1 MQILFRYPLLIVCS
15 VLLAIVA
22 CSDDDVLNGGIDE
35 GKTPIELAA
44 GVAEGSFAAPAMR
57 AVVTDGQGKTL
68 RAFNKDTHLFFVV
81 KAEDNCQE
89 VGHIK
94 GLTKWGLNYA
104 TAEGLENPADDSRS
118 SISFPDKNYLY
129 WDDAYARDSKVSV
142 YSMAAAN
149 SQSQESANI
158 GGKVI
163 STTNK
168 KFDFSYNTN
177 TLDIKWTIGL
187 CGDALEVVEKRNY
200 QNEETVGS
208 QDLVF
213 SNNISNNIQG
223 DNTLR
228 FSNTETGKF
237 DKGRLVYYHALS
249 KLTVKIICGEGFN
262 GDGTDFKFTN
272 TEYGQDNSFSIKGF
286 NHTGTLNIGDGTYKD
301 LKTRTFSSIYL
312 SNTNQNQSATPYYTL
327 EALVFPG
334 TDMSAGE
341 LTDMFS
347 FEIDHNRYDI
357 SRAALYSA
365 LGNGGANNLS
375 EILDGGKLKPGYNY
389 EFCFTVG
396 KTKIKNITAKVAD
409 WETVKAANQFPS
421 NAHVVLSLE
430 DRGTDITENVNIY
443 RAAEVT
449 DALIPSHDITT
460 VAGMGY
466 NWAKK
471 YEQPNVFQHDTK
483 ELATTWYW
491 PDNKTFYHFRAV
503 APTTATVVSEPATPQ
518 TSEEECYVLLTAAEN
533 YTDAEGTHSYTDVRW
548 GAPFF
553 EKEPSAPT
561 SNTEKFNYGPKTNG
575 FDGLDPTAPGYQA
588 DKHQIFHAIGATDY
602 GINLIMFHAMSEVT
616 VNVVSDAGNAQVAV
630 DGAKIQLQN
639 IYTAGKL
646 MMGNGLVVGTGER
659 ANYIFQ
665 GSSST
670 WTYGAIPQNLSGV
683 QLDITT
689 TDGNHYKVDMG
700 RVISTSVTNENL
712 KNPYTGSALTGYN
725 IDRWYPGFKYEYT
738 FKLSKAEVHLLKC
751 TILEWEKVVA
761 GDDNVQIQ

>member
-1 MQILFRYPLLIVCS
+1 MQTLFRHFRLQSYA

-22 CSDDDVLNGGIDE
+22 CSDDVVPGGGSDD

-44 GVAEGSFAAPAMR
+44 GVAEGSFAAPAVR
-57 AVVTDGQGKTL
+57 TVVTNGEGKTL

-89 VGHIK
+89 PGHIAEAA
-94 GLTKWGLNYA
+94 KWGYNYA
-104 TAEGLENPADDSRS
+104 TAAGQENPADESQS
-118 SISFPDKNYLY
+118 TISFHDNYLY

-142 YSMAAAN
+142 YSIAAAN
-149 SQSQESANI
+149 STSKETMKI
-158 GGKVI
+158 GTVDI
-163 STTNK
+163 ATTNK
-168 KFDFSYNTN
+168 KIDFTTAENGLLVS
-177 TLDIKWTIGL
+177 WTIGK
-187 CGDALEVVEKRNY
+187 CDDGADVANANRRNY
-200 QNEETVGS
+200 QNQATIGS

-213 SNNISNNIQG
+213 SNNIQ
-223 DNTLR
+223 DPNTLR
-228 FSNTETGKF
+228 FNNTETGKF
-237 DKGRLVYYHALS
+237 DKGHLIYYHALS

-262 GDGTDFKFTN
+262 GDGTDFQFTN
-272 TEYGQDNSFSIKGF
+272 LEYGQNNSFSIKGF
-286 NHTGTLNIGDGTYKD
+286 YHTGQLNIGTGDYTN
-301 LKTRTFSSIYL
+301 LQTRTFSSIYL

-341 LTDMFS
+341 LKDMFS
-347 FEIDHNRYDI
+347 FEIDNNRYDI
-357 SRAALYSA
+357 SRAALYAA
-365 LGNGGANNLS
+365 LENGGANDLS
-375 EILDGGKLKPGYNY
+375 EILDEGKLKPGYNY
-389 EFCFTVG
+389 EFTFTVG

-409 WETVKAANQFPS
+409 WETVEAANQYPS
-421 NAHVVLSLE
+421 NAHVVLNLE
-430 DRGTDITENVNIY
+430 DRGTDITENAHIY
-443 RAAEVT
+443 RAPERT
-449 DALIPSHDITT
+449 DALIPDHDITKEQ
-460 VAGMGY
+460 GKGY

-471 YEQPNVFQHDTK
+471 YEQPNVFKHVTK
-483 ELATTWYW
+483 KLDTTWYW

-503 APTTATVVSEPATPQ
+503 APTTATVVPEPATPQ
-518 TSEEECYVLLTAAEN
+518 TSEEECYVQLTAAEN

-553 EKEPSAPT
+553 EKEPSDPA
-561 SNTEKFNYGPKTNG
+561 SNTEKFDYGPETNG
-575 FDGLDPTAPGYQA
+575 FDGLDPDALGYEA

-602 GINLIMFHAMSEVT
+602 GINLIMFHAMSDVT
-616 VNVVSDAGNAQVAV
+616 IEVVSDAGGAHVAV
-630 DGAKIQLQN
+630 DGVKIQLQN

-646 MMGNGLVVGTGER
+646 MMGNGLVVGTGDKK
-659 ANYIFQ
+659 NYDFQ

-670 WTYGAIPQNLSGV
+670 WTYGAIPQDLSGV
-683 QLDITT
+683 LLDIKT

-700 RVISTSVTNENL
+700 RVISTSVTNVNL

-725 IDRWYPGFKYEYT
+725 IDRWYPGFKYVYT

>member
-22 CSDDDVLNGGIDE
+22 CSDDDVLNGGNDE

-57 AVVTDGQGKTL
+57 AVVTNGQGKTL

-89 VGHIK
+89 PGHIAEAA
-94 GLTKWGLNYA
+94 KWGYNYA
-104 TAEGLENPADDSRS
+104 TAVGQENPAGGSQS
-118 SISFPDKNYLY
+118 TISFHDNYLY

-142 YSMAAAN
+142 YSIAAAN
-149 SQSQESANI
+149 STSKETMKI
-158 GGKVI
+158 GTVDI
-163 STTNK
+163 ATTNK
-168 KFDFSYNTN
+168 KIDFTTAENGLLVS
-177 TLDIKWTIGL
+177 WTIGK
-187 CGDALEVVEKRNY
+187 CDDGAGVADANKRNY
-200 QNEETVGS
+200 QNQATIGS

-213 SNNISNNIQG
+213 SNNIQ
-223 DNTLR
+223 DLNTLR
-228 FSNTETGKF
+228 FNNKESGKF
-237 DKGRLVYYHALS
+237 DKGHLVYYHALT

-262 GDGTDFKFTN
+262 GDGTDFQFTN
-272 TEYGQDNSFSIKGF
+272 KEYGQDNSFSIKGF
-286 NHTGTLNIGDGTYKD
+286 YHTGQLNIGTGAYMN
-301 LKTRTFSSIYL
+301 LHTRTFSSIYL
-312 SNTNQNQSATPYYTL
+312 SNTNPNQSATPYYTL

-347 FEIDHNRYDI
+347 FEIDNNRYDI
-357 SRAALYSA
+357 SRAALYAA
-365 LGNGGANNLS
+365 LENGGANNLS

-389 EFCFTVG
+389 EFTFTVG

-409 WETVKAANQFPS
+409 WETVEAANQFPS
-421 NAHVVLSLE
+421 NAHVVLKLE

-443 RAAEVT
+443 RSAEVT
-449 DALIPSHDITT
+449 DKLIPSHDITT

-466 NWAKK
+466 KWAKK
-471 YEQPNVFQHDTK
+471 YEQPNVFKHVTK
-483 ELATTWYW
+483 KLDTTWYW
-491 PDNKTFYHFRAV
+491 PDNKTFYHFRAI
-503 APTTATVVSEPATPQ
+503 APTTVTVVPTPATPQ
-518 TSEEECYVLLTAAEN
+518 TSDADCYVQLTAKEN
-533 YTDAEGTHSYTDVRW
+533 YTDAEGTPHSYTDVRW

-553 EKEPSAPT
+553 EKEPSDPT
-561 SNTEKFNYGPKTNG
+561 SNTEKFDYGPVTNG
-575 FDGLDPTAPGYQA
+575 FDGLDPDALGYEA

-616 VNVVSDAGNAQVAV
+616 INVVSVAGDAQVAV
-630 DGAKIQLQN
+630 DGVKIQLQN

-646 MMGNGLVVGTGER
+646 MMGNGLVVGTGDKK
-659 ANYIFQ
+659 NYDFQ

-670 WTYGAIPQNLSGV
+670 WTYGAIPQDLSGV
-683 QLDITT
+683 LLDIKT

-725 IDRWYPGFKYEYT
+725 IDRWYPGFKYVYT
-738 FKLSKAEVHLLKC
+738 FKLSKAEVQLLKC

>member
-81 KAEDNCQE
+81 KAEDNCTE
-89 VGHIK
+89 PGHTI
-94 GLTKWGLNYA
+94 GEAKWGYNYA
-104 TAEGLENPADDSRS
+104 TAVGQENPAGGSQS
-118 SISFPDKNYLY
+118 TISFHDNYLY

-142 YSMAAAN
+142 YSIAAAN
-149 SQSQESANI
+149 AKISGVNI
-158 GGKVI
+158 GTDNSVAVSTGNPKTDF
-163 STTNK
+163 STTEN
-168 KFDFSYNTN
+168 NLWIN
-177 TLDIKWTIGL
+177 WTIGK
-187 CGDALEVVEKRNY
+187 CDDGPGVAEKRNY
-200 QNEETVGS
+200 QNQATVGS

-213 SNNISNNIQG
+213 SNNIQAA
-223 DNTLR
+223 NTLR
-228 FSNTETGKF
+228 FNNTETGKF
-237 DKGRLVYYHALS
+237 DKGHLVYYHALT
-249 KLTVKIICGEGFN
+249 KLTVKIICGEGFK
-262 GDGTDFKFTN
+262 GDGSDFQFTN
-272 TEYGQDNSFSIKGF
+272 LEYGQNNSFSIKGF
-286 NHTGTLNIGDGTYKD
+286 YHTGQLNIGTGAYMN
-301 LKTRTFSSIYL
+301 LHTRTFSSIYL
-312 SNTNQNQSATPYYTL
+312 SNKNPNQSATPYYTL

-347 FEIDHNRYDI
+347 FEIDNNRYDI
-357 SRAALYSA
+357 SKAKLYEA
-365 LGNGGANNLS
+365 LGNGGTNVLS
-375 EILDGGKLKPGYNY
+375 EILDEGKLKPGYNY
-389 EFCFTVG
+389 EFTFTVG

-409 WETVKAANQFPS
+409 WETVEAANQFPS
-421 NAHVVLSLE
+421 NAHVVLKLE

-471 YEQPNVFQHDTK
+471 YEQPNVFKHVTK
-483 ELATTWYW
+483 KLDTTWYW

-503 APTTATVVSEPATPQ
+503 APTTATVVPEPATPQ
-518 TSEEECYVLLTAAEN
+518 TSDADCYVQLTAKEN
-533 YTDAEGTHSYTDVRW
+533 YTDAEGTPHSYTDVRW

-553 EKEPSAPT
+553 EKEPSDPT
-561 SNTEKFNYGPKTNG
+561 SNTEKFDYGPVTNG
-575 FDGLDPTAPGYQA
+575 FDGLDPDALGYEA

-616 VNVVSDAGNAQVAV
+616 INVVSVAGDAQVAV
-630 DGAKIQLQN
+630 DGVKIQLQN

-646 MMGNGLVVGTGER
+646 MMGNGLVVGTGDKK
-659 ANYIFQ
+659 NYDFQ

-670 WTYGAIPQNLSGV
+670 WTYGAIPQDLSGV
-683 QLDITT
+683 LLDIKT

-725 IDRWYPGFKYEYT
+725 IDRWYPGFKYVYT
-738 FKLSKAEVHLLKC
+738 FKLSKAEVQLLKC

>member
-81 KAEDNCQE
+81 KAEDNCTE
-89 VGHIK
+89 PGHTI
-94 GLTKWGLNYA
+94 GEAKWGYNYA
-104 TAEGLENPADDSRS
+104 TAVGQENPAGGSQS
-118 SISFPDKNYLY
+118 TISFHDNYLY

-142 YSMAAAN
+142 YSIAAAN
-149 SQSQESANI
+149 STSKETMKI
-158 GGKVI
+158 GTVDI
-163 STTNK
+163 ATTNK
-168 KFDFSYNTN
+168 KIDFTTAENGLLVS
-177 TLDIKWTIGL
+177 WTIGK
-187 CGDALEVVEKRNY
+187 CDDGADVADANKRNY
-200 QNEETVGS
+200 QNQATIGS

-213 SNNISNNIQG
+213 SNNIQAA
-223 DNTLR
+223 NTLR
-228 FSNTETGKF
+228 FNNTETGKF
-237 DKGRLVYYHALS
+237 DKGHLIYYHALS

-262 GDGTDFKFTN
+262 GDGTDFQFTN
-272 TEYGQDNSFSIKGF
+272 MEYGQNNSFSIKGF
-286 NHTGTLNIGDGTYKD
+286 SHTGQLNIGTGDYTN
-301 LKTRTFSSIYL
+301 LQTRTFSSIYL

-341 LTDMFS
+341 LKDMFS

-357 SRAALYSA
+357 SRAALYAA
-365 LGNGGANNLS
+365 LENGGANNLS
-375 EILDGGKLKPGYNY
+375 EILDEGKLKPGYNY
-389 EFCFTVG
+389 EFTFTVG

-409 WETVKAANQFPS
+409 WETVEAANQFPS
-421 NAHVVLSLE
+421 NAHVVLNLE
-430 DRGTDITENVNIY
+430 DRGTDITENAHIY
-443 RAAEVT
+443 RAPERT
-449 DALIPSHDITT
+449 DALIPDHDITKEQ
-460 VAGMGY
+460 GKGY

-471 YEQPNVFQHDTK
+471 YEQPNVYNHDTK
-483 ELATTWYW
+483 TLAATWYW

-503 APTTATVVSEPATPQ
+503 APMTATVVPEPATPQ
-518 TSEEECYVLLTAAEN
+518 TSEEECYVQLTAAEN

-553 EKEPSAPT
+553 EKEPSDPT
-561 SNTEKFNYGPKTNG
+561 SNTEKFDYGPETNG
-575 FDGLDPTAPGYQA
+575 FDGLDPDALGYEA

-616 VNVVSDAGNAQVAV
+616 INVVSVAGGAHVAV
-630 DGAKIQLQN
+630 DGVKIQLQN

-646 MMGNGLVVGTGER
+646 MMGNGLVVGTGDKK
-659 ANYIFQ
+659 NYDFQ

-670 WTYGAIPQNLSGV
+670 WTYGAIPQDLSDV
-683 QLDITT
+683 TLDITT
-689 TDGNHYKVDMG
+689 TDNNHYKVNLG
-700 RVISTSVTNENL
+700 AVYASSVTNNNL
-712 KNPYTGSALTGYN
+712 KNPYTGNAQRGYN

-738 FKLSKAEVHLLKC
+738 FELSKAEVHLLKC
-751 TILEWEKVVA
+751 TILDWEKVVA

>member
-1 MQILFRYPLLIVCS
+1 MQTLFRHFRLQSYA

-22 CSDDDVLNGGIDE
+22 CSDDVVPGGGSDD

-44 GVAEGSFAAPAMR
+44 GVAEGSFAAPAVR
-57 AVVTDGQGKTL
+57 TVVTDGQGKTL
-68 RAFNKDTHLFFVV
+68 RAFNKNTRLFFVV
-81 KAEDNCQE
+81 KAEDVRHTE
-89 VGHIK
+89 GSA
-94 GLTKWGLNYA
+94 KWGLNYA
-104 TAEGLENPADDSRS
+104 TAAGSENPADDSRS
-118 SISFPDKNYLY
+118 SISFPDNYLY
-129 WDDAYARDSKVSV
+129 WDDAYARNSKVSV

-149 SQSQESANI
+149 SQSQESAKI
-158 GGKVI
+158 GGKDI

-168 KFDFSYNTN
+168 KIDFPTDINN
-177 TLDIKWTIGL
+177 LDIKWTIGR
-187 CGDALEVVEKRNY
+187 CDDGDEVAENEKRNY
-200 QNEETVGS
+200 QDVTTVGS

-213 SNNISNNIQG
+213 SNNIQA
-223 DNTLR
+223 DKTLS
-228 FSNTETGKF
+228 FNKATGKF
-237 DKGRLVYYHALS
+237 DKGHLIYYHALS

-262 GDGTDFKFTN
+262 GDGTDFLFAN

-286 NHTGTLNIGDGTYKD
+286 YHRGTLNIGDGTYKD

-312 SNTNQNQSATPYYTL
+312 FQTNPNHESNPYYTL

-334 TDMSAGE
+334 TDMSDSGE
-341 LTDMFS
+341 ELKDMFS
-347 FEIDHNRYDI
+347 FVIDHNRYDI
-357 SRAALYSA
+357 SRAQLYDALKK
-365 LGNGGANNLS
+365 GVTNNVTNDVNT
-375 EILDGGKLKPGYNY
+375 ILDGGKRLKAGYNY
-389 EFCFTVG
+389 EFTFTVG

-409 WETVKAANQFPS
+409 WETVEAANQFPS

-449 DALIPSHDITT
+449 NAVIPSHDITS

-466 NWAKK
+466 NWEKK
-471 YEQPNVFQHDTK
+471 YEQPNVFQYDTK
-483 ELATTWYW
+483 TLTKTWYW

-503 APTTATVVSEPATPQ
+503 APTTATVVPEPATPQ
-518 TSEEECYVLLTAAEN
+518 TSDADCYVQLTAAEN

-553 EKEPSAPT
+553 EKEPSDPA
-561 SNTEKFNYGPKTNG
+561 SNTEKFDYGPETNG
-575 FDGLDPTAPGYQA
+575 FDGLDPDAQGYEA

-616 VNVVSDAGNAQVAV
+616 INVVSVAGDAQVAV
-630 DGAKIQLQN
+630 DGVKIQLQN

-646 MMGNGLVVGTGER
+646 MMGNGLVVGTGDKK
-659 ANYIFQ
+659 NYDFQ

-670 WTYGAIPQNLSGV
+670 WTYGAIPQDLSGV
-683 QLDITT
+683 LLDIKT

-725 IDRWYPGFKYEYT
+725 IDRWYPGFKYVYT
-738 FKLSKAEVHLLKC
+738 FKLSKAEVQLLKC

>member
-44 GVAEGSFAAPAMR
+44 GVAEGSFAAPAVR
-57 AVVTDGQGKTL
+57 TAVVTNGEGKTL
-68 RAFNKDTHLFFVV
+68 RAFNQDTRLFFVV
-81 KAEDNCQE
+81 KAEDVRHT
-89 VGHIK
+89 VG
-94 GLTKWGLNYA
+94 LAKWGLNYA
-104 TAEGLENPADDSRS
+104 TAEGSENPADDSRS
-118 SISFPDKNYLY
+118 NISFPDNYLY

-149 SQSQESANI
+149 SQSQESAKI

-168 KFDFSYNTN
+168 KFDFSNVTN
-177 TLDIKWTIGL
+177 TLDIKWTIGR
-187 CGDALEVVEKRNY
+187 CDDGDEVAENEKRNY
-200 QNEETVGS
+200 QNVTTVGS

-213 SNNISNNIQG
+213 SNNIQG

-228 FSNTETGKF
+228 FNNTETGKF
-237 DKGRLVYYHALS
+237 DKGHLIYYHALS
-249 KLTVKIICGEGFN
+249 KLTVKIICGEGFK
-262 GDGTDFKFTN
+262 GDGTDFQFTN
-272 TEYGQDNSFSIKGF
+272 TEYGQNNSFSIKDF
-286 NHTGTLNIGDGTYKD
+286 YHTGTLNIGDGTYKD
-301 LKTRTFSSIYL
+301 LNTRTFSSIYL
-312 SNTNQNQSATPYYTL
+312 SQTNPNHESNPYYTL

-334 TDMSAGE
+334 TDMSASGGE
-341 LTDMFS
+341 WKDMFS
-347 FEIDHNRYDI
+347 FVIDHNRYDI
-357 SRAALYSA
+357 SRAKLYEALK
-365 LGNGGANNLS
+365 NGGTNDVNT
-375 EILDGGKLKPGYNY
+375 ILDGGKLKAGYNY
-389 EFCFTVG
+389 EFTFTVG
-396 KTKIKNITAKVAD
+396 KTKIEKVTAKVAD
-409 WETVKAANQFPS
+409 WEKVEAENQYPS

-430 DRGTDITENVNIY
+430 DRGEVITENAHIY
-443 RAAEVT
+443 RAAERT
-449 DALIPSHDITT
+449 DALIPDHDITKEQ
-460 VAGMGY
+460 GKGY

-471 YEQPNVFQHDTK
+471 YEQPNEYNHATK
-483 ELATTWYW
+483 TLAATWYW

-503 APTTATVVSEPATPQ
+503 APTTVTVVPEPATPQ
-518 TSEEECYVLLTAAEN
+518 NSDADCYVELTAKEN
-533 YTDAEGTHSYTDVRW
+533 YTDAEGTPHSYTDVRW

-553 EKEPSAPT
+553 EKEPSDPT
-561 SNTEKFNYGPKTNG
+561 SNTEKFDYGPVTNG
-575 FDGLDPTAPGYQA
+575 FDGLDPDALGYEA

-616 VNVVSDAGNAQVAV
+616 INVVSVAGDAQVAV
-630 DGAKIQLQN
+630 DGVKIQLQN

-646 MMGNGLVVGTGER
+646 MMGNGLVVGTGDKK
-659 ANYIFQ
+659 NYDFQ

-670 WTYGAIPQNLSGV
+670 WTYGAIPQDLSGV
-683 QLDITT
+683 LLDIKT

-725 IDRWYPGFKYEYT
+725 IDRWYPGFKYVYT
-738 FKLSKAEVHLLKC
+738 FKLSKAEVQLLKC